1 MVQNPET
8 IMAASE
14 ALQKKVGLLKCPMCG
29 IKQPEAQ
36 FHVGIL
42 QTSAFHTYGAICP
55 NCGYLLQFDLRKL
68 LGE

>member
-1 MVQNPET
+1 MEQDPAT

-14 ALQKKVGLLKCPMCG
+14 ALQKKIGLLKCPMCG
-29 IKQPEAQ
+29 NKQPEAS
-36 FHVGIL
+36 FHIGIL

-68 LGE
+68 LAE